1 MANYVTKIVSGKLK
15 KLTYFEIKQTG
26 LSFWIF
32 SSDSIVERL
41 LYSNYM
47 FDVNEVWYG
56 PSLELGHHF
65 AAAMQ
70 S

>member
-1 MANYVTKIVSGKLK
+1 MANYVTKMVSGKLK

-47 FDVNEVWYG
+47 FNVNEV
-56 PSLELGHHF
+56 
-65 AAAMQ
+65 
-70 S
+70 